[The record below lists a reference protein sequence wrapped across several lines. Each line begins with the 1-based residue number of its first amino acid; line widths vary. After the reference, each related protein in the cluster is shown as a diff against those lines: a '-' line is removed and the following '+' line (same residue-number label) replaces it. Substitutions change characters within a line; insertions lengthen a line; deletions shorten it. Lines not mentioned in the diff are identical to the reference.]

1 MAIKFGNKSITKK
14 PAKKAG
20 GNIEQECLE
29 EVNELSEKLRA
40 EQSTFKD
47 NVDAN
52 YFTVVTG
59 DVSFSATTTTII
71 DTVDEYG
78 YGIDYGVAY
87 GGGSASSSRTA
98 MTTQLTT
105 STSEN
110 LAQRL
115 LIRLRTFRGEWFLD
129 ENLGIDYF
137 GQILGK
143 NRNKSTVD
151 TIIQSEILQEQEV
164 LQLAEYNSVYDNA
177 LRKLNIS
184 FKARTLDGFYAVVDL
199 TI

>member
-1 MAIKFGNKSITKK
+1 MDIKLNPT
-14 PAKKAG
+14 
-20 GNIEQECLE
+20 
-29 EVNELSEKLRA
+29 
-40 EQSTFKD
+40 
-47 NVDAN
+47 
-52 YFTVVTG
+52 TG
-59 DVSFSATTTTII
+59 DVSFSATTTII

-87 GGGSASSSRTA
+87 GGGSESSLRSA
-98 MTTQLTT
+98 VSSQLTT

>member
-1 MAIKFGNKSITKK
+1 MDIKLDRT
-14 PAKKAG
+14 
-20 GNIEQECLE
+20 
-29 EVNELSEKLRA
+29 
-40 EQSTFKD
+40 
-47 NVDAN
+47 
-52 YFTVVTG
+52 TG
-59 DVSFSATTTTII
+59 DVSFFATTTKII

-87 GGGSASSSRTA
+87 GGGIASYSRTA

-164 LQLAEYNSVYDNA
+164 LQLAEYSSVYDNA
-177 LRKLNIS
+177 SRKLNTS

>member
-1 MAIKFGNKSITKK
+1 MDIKLDPT
-14 PAKKAG
+14 
-20 GNIEQECLE
+20 
-29 EVNELSEKLRA
+29 
-40 EQSTFKD
+40 
-47 NVDAN
+47 
-52 YFTVVTG
+52 TG
-59 DVSFSATTTTII
+59 DVSFSAITTTI
-71 DTVDEYG
+71 DTVGDYG
-78 YGIDYGVAY
+78 YGIDYGIAY
-87 GGGSASSSRTA
+87 GGGSITSVRSAVQS
-98 MTTQLTT
+98 QLTT

-143 NRNKSTVD
+143 NRNKATID
-151 TIIQSEILQEQEV
+151 AIIQAEILQEREV
-164 LQLAEYNSVYDNA
+164 LQLDEYNSTHDNA

-184 FKARTLDGFYAVVDL
+184 FKARTIDGFYAAVDL